1 VDKIADLSGE
11 QDNTVASPRDLAHEA
26 LAAARRSTIGNG
38 TGIGAFARRRKQK
51 KNHERGDRKTWSG
64 AAADERDPQVLGT
77 IANTVFAE
85 RGWKQPLTEA
95 RIFTDWA
102 GLVGADIASH
112 CVPVS
117 LRDGELRLSAQ
128 STAWATQIRL
138 MGPALLARL
147 ATDLGATV
155 VKRLTVTGPSGPS
168 WKHGFRA
175 IPNARGPRDT
185 YG

>member
-1 VDKIADLSGE
+1 M
-11 QDNTVASPRDLAHEA
+11 
-26 LAAARRSTIGNG
+26 GNG
-38 TGIGAFARRRKQK
+38 TGIGASARRRKQK

-64 AAADERDPQVLGT
+64 AAADERDPQVLGS

-117 LRDGELRLSAQ
+117 LRDGELKLSAQ